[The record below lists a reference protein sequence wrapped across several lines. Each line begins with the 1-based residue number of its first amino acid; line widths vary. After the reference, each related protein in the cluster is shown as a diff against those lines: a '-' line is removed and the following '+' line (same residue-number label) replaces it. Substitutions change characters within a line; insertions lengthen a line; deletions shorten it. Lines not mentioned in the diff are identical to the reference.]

1 MSLPRQRKGK
11 GNSIQTV
18 KNTAMH
24 DIIKEIYKFPG
35 QTGRRMLS
43 ERGMDLTGDNRQN
56 RKASEREKGGGYGI
70 LSITKDRP

>member
-1 MSLPRQRKGK
+1 M
-11 GNSIQTV
+11 

-24 DIIKEIYKFPG
+24 DIIKVIYKFSG

-56 RKASEREKGGGYGI
+56 RKTSEEKGGGYGI